1 MWIPKTSQFSWKIVP
16 MILLAFAIIS
26 TIWIYS
32 YNMYIEGENSRL
44 SMNIDETKTKIT
56 KIQED
61 PNLQVYKLLTD
72 NKKTIGKFEAQSQVT
87 TFIKRMDVIENKYLL
102 NFWGFN
108 YSAWV
113 ITTGVITSSDSS
125 LAPYSIISDFIKLY
139 RADKNTYFTLPF
151 IREVS
156 GSDKMKLNIKFDVK
170 DVLPKN
176 LSDDNIVAPS
186 IKSSKQ
192 TILEKIEKRNQKI
205 KVDTKA
211 EPKREVKQ

>member
-16 MILLAFAIIS
+16 MILLAFAIAS
-26 TIWIYS
+26 TILIYS
-32 YNMYIEGENSRL
+32 YNMYIEEKNSRL
-44 SMNIDETKTKIT
+44 SMNIAETKVKIT

-72 NKKTIGKFEAQSQVT
+72 NKKTIDKLESQSQVT
-87 TFIKRMDVIENKYLL
+87 TFIKRMDSIENKYFL
-102 NFWGFN
+102 NFGGFT

-125 LAPYSIISDFIKLY
+125 LPPYSIVADFIKSY
-139 RADKNTYFTLPF
+139 REDSNTYFTLPF
-151 IREVS
+151 INKVS

-176 LSDDNIVAPS
+176 IVEKTV
-186 IKSSKQ
+186 IEKKSNKQ
-192 TILEKIEKRNQKI
+192 TILEKIEKRNQKVQVKE
-205 KVDTKA
+205 KVEATKEA
-211 EPKREVKQ
+211 KQ